1 MIFGLRFVTSA
12 LCFSHICEDE
22 FSTDAIAMINYHR
35 TMLKAVKARALV
47 YSLAA
52 LVGATCFAG
61 ARSQSA
67 TNFTLYGDVKV
78 DESKVSGLQPA
89 TFEIILQSERLT
101 TIGRQSVPKNG
112 RYRFE
117 NLAAGTYYLV
127 VLVETTQITSIR
139 VRLSGAVGTD
149 FRQDIA
155 LEWRPDSPIAK
166 NKAGVIDATRYKRSS
181 SNESLFAKSREAV
194 NRKEYEHAKSLLQEI
209 VNTDRHDF
217 EAWIE
222 LGTVEFAQKHYTD
235 AEKCYLTALE
245 ERPDSLL
252 AMLDL
257 GKLRLI
263 QNNYSAAIE
272 TLSKAVKLTPPSAE
286 ANYFLGEAY
295 LGTGK
300 GSRAI
305 FYMNEALRVEPIA
318 KAEIHLRIAAIYEN
332 VGLKDLAAA
341 EYEQFLK
348 KRPDYPERKKLEKYI
363 AANKKP

>member
-1 MIFGLRFVTSA
+1 
-12 LCFSHICEDE
+12 
-22 FSTDAIAMINYHR
+22 MINYHR
-35 TMLKAVKARALV
+35 TMLKAVKTRALV
-47 YSLAA
+47 YSFAVLIA
-52 LVGATCFAG
+52 ATCFAS

-67 TNFTLYGDVKV
+67 TNFSLYGDVKV

-209 VNTDRHDF
+209 VNTDKHDF

-222 LGTVEFAQKHYTD
+222 LGTVEFAQKHYID
-235 AEKCYLTALE
+235 AEKCYLTAIE

-272 TLSKAVKLTPPSAE
+272 ILSKAVKLTPPSAE

-300 GSRAI
+300 GSKAV
-305 FYMNEALRVEPIA
+305 FYMNEALRMEPIA

-348 KRPDYPERKKLEKYI
+348 KRPDYSERKKLEKYI